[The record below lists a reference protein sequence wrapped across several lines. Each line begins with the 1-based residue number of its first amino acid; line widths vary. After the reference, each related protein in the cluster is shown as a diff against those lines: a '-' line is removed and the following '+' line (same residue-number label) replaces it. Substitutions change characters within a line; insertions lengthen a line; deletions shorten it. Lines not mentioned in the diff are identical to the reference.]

1 MAKKEIGFNE
11 AVKSIEEI
19 LRNIEEGEPDIDQLS
34 ANVKKAAELIKI
46 CRTKLRETEEKID
59 GILKDLK

>member
-11 AVKSIEEI
+11 AVRDIEEI
-19 LRNIEEGEPDIDQLS
+19 LKRIEDGEPDIDQLS